1 MPHAQDENLII
12 SLLLC
17 FYVSRANASADFYR
31 IVPSKFAVGAFSFR
45 VQAKRNSEGAVHFV
59 VNITSAKGADFPK
72 DVEFSLDKVVEKD
85 PFPMLS
91 TMKKLGAVMDGNS
104 AVCTFDAPNDFRTF
118 SGAGSPRGPSPRPSL
133 LFTSAE
139 QVASLRSSAG
149 CPNQRFGTGS
159 SLLRTPPT
167 PVMARTASLFEE
179 VVPPVES
186 SFTMTGPSAYPS
198 VTSSRSRGIAHA
210 DPAGPLSESS
220 TVGPDSDSTA
230 FTQT

>member
-104 AVCTFDAPNDFRTF
+104 AVCTFDAPNDSELSFILTEF
-118 SGAGSPRGPSPRPSL
+118 FPVP
-133 LFTSAE
+133 
-139 QVASLRSSAG
+139 VVDYY
-149 CPNQRFGTGS
+149 
-159 SLLRTPPT
+159 LLRLKDFMPT
-167 PVMARTASLFEE
+167 LKPE
-179 VVPPVES
+179 
-186 SFTMTGPSAYPS
+186 PS
-198 VTSSRSRGIAHA
+198 G
-210 DPAGPLSESS
+210 G
-220 TVGPDSDSTA
+220 
-230 FTQT
+230 